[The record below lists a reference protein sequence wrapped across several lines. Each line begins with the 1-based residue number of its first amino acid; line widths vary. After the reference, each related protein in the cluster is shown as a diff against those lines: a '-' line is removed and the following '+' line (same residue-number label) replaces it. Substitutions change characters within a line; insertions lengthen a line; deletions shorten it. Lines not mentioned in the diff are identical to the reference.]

1 MPHDRE
7 VRTIDELIRRI
18 SVAPAG
24 IVTFDGYHGIG
35 KSSLTSTLAH
45 RLSVP
50 AVEVDDYVNVGEEAY
65 VDAIQV
71 AELRNAIRDALAAH
85 SVALVDGVCMAKV
98 LQVIEMHPAITV
110 YVQRNSRTGIPCD
123 QELLDMEDGIELDP
137 YYATLMTEDL
147 DREVFKYHKRYRPR
161 ASADIV
167 YVHTWNE

>member
-1 MPHDRE
+1 M
-7 VRTIDELIRRI
+7 RTIDELIRRI
-18 SVAPAG
+18 SEAPAG

-35 KSSLTSTLAH
+35 KSTLTSALAD
-45 RLSVP
+45 RLCVP
-50 AVEVDDYVNVGEEAY
+50 AIEVDDYLNEGQEAY
-65 VDAIQV
+65 VGALQV
-71 AELRNAIRDALAAH
+71 AELRHAIRDALATH
-85 SVALVDGVCMAKV
+85 SVALVDGVCMASV
-98 LQVIEMHPAITV
+98 LQVIEVHPALTV

-147 DREVFKYHKRYRPR
+147 DREVFEYHKRYRPR

>member
-18 SVAPAG
+18 SEAPAG

-35 KSSLTSTLAH
+35 KSTLTSILAH
-45 RLSVP
+45 RFSVP
-50 AVEVDDYVNVGEEAY
+50 AIKVDDYLDEGKEAY
-65 VDAIQV
+65 VGALHV
-71 AELRNAIRDALAAH
+71 VELREAIRRALAAYA
-85 SVALVDGVCMAKV
+85 VALVDGVCMASV
-98 LQVIEMHPAITV
+98 LQIIKMQPALTV

-123 QELLDMEDGIELDP
+123 QELLDMEDGIELDAS
-137 YYATLMTEDL
+137 YETLMTDDL
-147 DREVFKYHKRYRPR
+147 DREVFAYHKHYRPR